1 MSDKKHIDRIFQEK
15 LKDFEAT
22 PDKAVWDNISSQ
34 LNQKKKNRKVIPFWW
49 KLTGVAA
56 SLILLLTVGNL
67 IFNDSKITTN
77 AVDTEKIDSNNKKVD
92 ENNNAIVNIEK
103 ENLEDTIDESSNKSL
118 IKDDDTI
125 QPETSNKNVVNTD
138 ESEAQKNPIA
148 PKSDRTNIQNKKTNY
163 LVNTD
168 KKEVPKPNK
177 SSQQPSNVI
186 NNTIK
191 SPSLNQEKNKE
202 VLVENNSKEPVEI
215 EEKPSENSINN
226 SKEKLAINTDEE
238 QIPNNKDGILINPD
252 GTEKEEQLVVE
263 QEEVKTPLIEEVIAD
278 NENIIEEEK
287 EVINRWQLNPN
298 VAPVYFNSFGKGSSI
313 HSQLAENDKTGEVNM
328 SYGINVSYAVN
339 NKLSI
344 KSGINRVNLGYNT
357 NDIIIYENVTGTN
370 NNSDLFRNIKPKE
383 NLPQLSFVS
392 GNDFAFAQSPSI
404 VPNESNVL
412 LNQEMTFYEIPL
424 ELKYKLS
431 DKKLGFSVVGGF
443 STFILNDNKV
453 FYELRSETTELGEAT
468 NINDVS
474 YSANVGFGLNYN
486 ISKTMS
492 LNLDP
497 MFKYQINTFNN
508 TSGDFKPYFIGI
520 YSGVNIKF

>member
-1 MSDKKHIDRIFQEK
+1 M
-15 LKDFEAT
+15 
-22 PDKAVWDNISSQ
+22 
-34 LNQKKKNRKVIPFWW
+34 KN
-49 KLTGVAA
+49 
-56 SLILLLTVGNL
+56 
-67 IFNDSKITTN
+67 
-77 AVDTEKIDSNNKKVD
+77 
-92 ENNNAIVNIEK
+92 
-103 ENLEDTIDESSNKSL
+103 
-118 IKDDDTI
+118 
-125 QPETSNKNVVNTD
+125 
-138 ESEAQKNPIA
+138 
-148 PKSDRTNIQNKKTNY
+148 
-163 LVNTD
+163 
-168 KKEVPKPNK
+168 
-177 SSQQPSNVI
+177 
-186 NNTIK
+186 
-191 SPSLNQEKNKE
+191 
-202 VLVENNSKEPVEI
+202 
-215 EEKPSENSINN
+215 
-226 SKEKLAINTDEE
+226 
-238 QIPNNKDGILINPD
+238 NPD

-431 DKKLGFSVVGGF
+431 DKKLEFSVVGGF